1 MAANE
6 FGGYKIGV
14 GFAYQKCRTCKCTFD
29 DMQANFEEHL
39 FIERNLDRY
48 DEQCYELSVAQT
60 QSVRDAI
67 SRAYGING

>member
-1 MAANE
+1 
-6 FGGYKIGV
+6 
-14 GFAYQKCRTCKCTFD
+14 
-29 DMQANFEEHL
+29 MQANFEEHL

-67 SRAYGING
+67 SRAFGINGRV